1 MTETTSAAPDE
12 RPLAAWR
19 AFVSTLSRRD
29 MFDLGLYVAFS
40 LAAAVAGSLAA
51 VCLVP
56 LLQPGPWPMR
66 VGWLFLDAHGDTPTQ
81 AGMFAAATVVF
92 AVLRWLASNTGA
104 RLTAS
109 YGTELRRRVHA
120 CLIHAPL
127 ASLANV
133 TSAEIA
139 NVLTYN
145 TEIVVQ
151 GFSALQQLLIAA
163 FTATVSFGLV
173 FWLSPSLMLAAP
185 VLALFGLLAARLSGT
200 EQARVSR
207 AYVADMTQLF
217 WHSEDFPRR
226 LRHVRSFER
235 EDAEKTAYGEI
246 SRRLGDAYRRQL
258 ELVSSGRLVL
268 ELLAAASVAGL
279 FVLTSRG
286 LGIAQSSAV
295 AVCLLLGRLLP
306 YLVSTRQSFQQLR
319 SAAPAFVLWRRYC
332 ALGAA
337 ARESAARPPPA
348 RGALRIGEM
357 RLAHPLAGLR
367 VERLALVPGELTVIQ
382 GDSGIG
388 KSSLVDVLAG
398 LVAPAYFRAT
408 IDGRSLAFEDYGALA
423 RRGAYVSQSA
433 RPWHAHVSECLRWA
447 APQADDET
455 MHRALVAVG
464 LGRRVLD
471 DGAGLATAL
480 DDASS
485 RFSGGEL
492 QRLMLAQVL
501 LRRPFL
507 AVLDEAMGALD
518 AASELELL
526 SMLKRELPQTI
537 LLVVSHRTGVV
548 EGADQ
553 CLNIGHDFVAT
564 VFRRPFPLPRAQ
576 EG

>member
-1 MTETTSAAPDE
+1 VTAATPDAPDE

-19 AFVSTLSRRD
+19 AFASTLSRRD
-29 MFDLGLYVAFS
+29 AFDLGLYVAFS

-56 LLQPGPWPMR
+56 LLQPGSWPVP
-66 VGWLFLDAHGDTPTQ
+66 VGGFLDAHGDTPTQ
-81 AGMFAAATVVF
+81 AGLFAAATATF
-92 AVLRWLASNTGA
+92 AVLRWLASNIGA
-104 RLTAS
+104 RLTAN
-109 YGTELRRRVHA
+109 YAGELRRRVHA
-120 CLIHAPL
+120 CLIDAPL
-127 ASLANV
+127 SSLADV

-163 FTATVSFGLV
+163 FTATASFALV
-173 FWLSPSLMLAAP
+173 FWVSPRLMLIAP
-185 VLALFGLLAARLSGT
+185 VLALFGVLAARLSSA

-217 WHSEDFPRR
+217 WHSEEFPRR

-235 EDAEKTAYGEI
+235 EDAEKAAYGEI
-246 SRRLGDAYRRQL
+246 SRRLGDGYRRQL
-258 ELVSSGRLVL
+258 ELVASGRLVL
-268 ELLAAASVAGL
+268 ELLAAAGVAGL
-279 FVLTSRG
+279 FLLTSHG
-286 LGIAQSSAV
+286 PGIAQSSAV

-319 SAAPAFVLWRRYC
+319 SAAPAFALWRRYC
-332 ALGAA
+332 ALAA
-337 ARESAARPPPA
+337 VARESAVRPSPLRA
-348 RGALRIGEM
+348 ALHIGEL
-357 RLAHPLAGLR
+357 RLAPPLADLR

-398 LVAPAYFRAT
+398 LVRPAGFQAT
-408 IDGRSLAFEDYGALA
+408 VEGCALAFEDYRALV
-423 RRGAYVSQSA
+423 RFGAYVGQSA
-433 RPWHAHVSECLRWA
+433 RPWHARVGDCLRWA
-447 APQADDET
+447 APMADDET
-455 MHRALVAVG
+455 MRRALVAVG
-464 LGRRVLD
+464 LHQRVFA

-507 AVLDEAMGALD
+507 AVLDEAMSALH

-537 LLVVSHRTGVV
+537 LLVVSHRAGVV
-548 EGADQ
+548 EVADQ
-553 CLNIGHDFVAT
+553 RLNISHDMVAT
-564 VFRRPFPLPRAQ
+564 VSRQSLARARVPTS
-576 EG
+576 

>member
-1 MTETTSAAPDE
+1 MTSALPDE
-12 RPLAAWR
+12 RPLASWR

-29 MFDLGLYVAFS
+29 RFDLGLYVAFS

-51 VCLVP
+51 LCLVP
-56 LLQPGPWPMR
+56 LLQPGPSPMR
-66 VGWLFLDAHGDTPTQ
+66 VGGFLDVLDAHGDTPTQ

-92 AVLRWLASNTGA
+92 AVLRWLASNIGA

-120 CLIHAPL
+120 CLVNAPL
-127 ASLANV
+127 ASFANV

-145 TEIVVQ
+145 TEIIVQ

-173 FWLSPSLMLAAP
+173 FWVSPPLMLAAP
-185 VLALFGLLAARLSGT
+185 VLALFGLLAARLSGA

-258 ELVSSGRLVL
+258 ELVASGRLVL
-268 ELLAAASVAGL
+268 ELLAAAGVAGL
-279 FVLTSRG
+279 FVLTSHG
-286 LGIAQSSAV
+286 LAIAQSSAV

-332 ALGAA
+332 ALAEV
-337 ARESAARPPPA
+337 ARESAARPPA
-348 RGALRIGEM
+348 HGVLRICEM
-357 RLAHPLAGLR
+357 RLAPPLANLR

-408 IDGRSLAFEDYGALA
+408 IDGRALAFEDYRALA
-423 RRGAYVSQSA
+423 RHGAYVGQSA
-433 RPWHAHVSECLRWA
+433 RPWHARVGECLRWA
-447 APQADDET
+447 APHADDEA

-464 LGRRVLD
+464 LGKRVLD

-518 AASELELL
+518 AASELALL
-526 SMLKRELPQTI
+526 SMLTRELPQTI
-537 LLVVSHRTGVV
+537 LLVVSHRTGVAEV
-548 EGADQ
+548 ADQ
-553 CLNIGHDFVAT
+553 CLNIGHDLVAT
-564 VFRRPFPLPRAQ
+564 VFRRPLPQPRARQ
-576 EG
+576 G